1 MIAVRRQLE
10 EVAKILRDF
19 QSKYEQPVFTK
30 GLEFYLKALEYE
42 SKTVIDGLDEEL
54 AFLKKKIEK
63 LDQLRLDKIKSA

>member
-1 MIAVRRQLE
+1 
-10 EVAKILRDF
+10 
-19 QSKYEQPVFTK
+19 VFTK

-63 LDQLRLDKIKSA
+63 LD